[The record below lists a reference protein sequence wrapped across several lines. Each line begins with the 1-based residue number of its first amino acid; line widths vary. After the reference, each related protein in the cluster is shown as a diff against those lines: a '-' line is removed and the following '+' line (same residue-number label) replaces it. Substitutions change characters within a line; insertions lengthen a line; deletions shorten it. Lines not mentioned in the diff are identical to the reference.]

1 MLLPNSDEDEKKI
14 LEILDNWLKRT
25 NFVIKPK
32 YIYNLFQRDV
42 NNYIYQD
49 EHGRDL
55 RGMAEIIIAKH
66 RNGAVGSILLNFKGH
81 FARFQNRNSDDFVP
95 LPGEEIGM
103 NLMQNTGDES
113 LPPMDIPM
121 IPPSGEVPF

>member
-1 MLLPNSDEDEKKI
+1 
-14 LEILDNWLKRT
+14 
-25 NFVIKPK
+25 
-32 YIYNLFQRDV
+32 
-42 NNYIYQD
+42 
-49 EHGRDL
+49 
-55 RGMAEIIIAKH
+55 
-66 RNGAVGSILLNFKGH
+66 
-81 FARFQNRNSDDFVP
+81 